1 MNGLNQIIAQGGR
14 QLQIESPL
22 NQLAQVETIRQAQQ
36 TNALRQ
42 AEMQQLQQEQTRTRE
57 MREAFRRPG
66 VVSPT
71 GQISREKALEGLP
84 GDLSFEVAEQ
94 ISKFEELGYKNL
106 SAKSKAIADT
116 TGLYEDQLARA
127 PDLQSFIDITMQGFK
142 DPTYGAFLIERGA
155 TPDKV
160 MQNIQQVMTQ
170 NPQNGLDVLKRRAV
184 SGADALRQSLVER
197 GTPTALGK
205 LQNERQA
212 LLDQGVLPTDPRIRQ
227 YDQRIEK
234 ETTRPAAAGG
244 TVVNVKTEA
253 AYGGEV
259 AKLAARQDIELAD
272 KAAAI
277 PQNIAKI
284 DESLDLLYN
293 SDLSTG
299 LGAEMFNVMDKA
311 RAKFLGD
318 KGAGIRVENT
328 EYLDALLGSDVFPQ
342 ISALGIGARGLD
354 TPAEREF
361 LRNVITGTI
370 NLDKGTLIRM
380 TEFRRRSM
388 EDAAKVYNSKVDG
401 GQLDKF
407 FEYTGRPKAKIE
419 VSTRP
424 PRGASAAVA
433 APSGAVNFLRQN
445 DTPENRRFFD
455 QKYGAGAS
463 RSALGR

>member
-42 AEMQQLQQEQTRTRE
+42 AEMQQLQQEQARTRQT
-57 MREAFRRPG
+57 REALARPG

-84 GDLSFEVAEQ
+84 GDLSFEVAKQ
-94 ISKFEELGYKNL
+94 IDEFQASSYKNL
-106 SAKSKAIADT
+106 SAKAKAIADM
-116 TGLYEDQLARA
+116 TGTYEDQLARA
-127 PDLQSFIDITMQGFK
+127 PNLQSFIDISMEMLK
-142 DPTYGAFLIERGA
+142 DPTYGEFLAERGS
-155 TPDKV
+155 TPDGI
-160 MQNIQQVMTQ
+160 MQNIQQVMVQ

-184 SGADALRQSLVER
+184 SGADTLRQSLVER

-205 LQNERQA
+205 LQNELQA
-212 LLDQGVLPTDPRIRQ
+212 LLDQGVSPDDPRIRQ
-227 YDQRIEK
+227 YNQRIEK
-234 ETTRPAAAGG
+234 EISKPAVAGG
-244 TVVNVKTEA
+244 TTVNVRTEQ
-253 AYGGEV
+253 AYSGEV

-370 NLDKGTLIRM
+370 KLDKGTLIRM
-380 TEFRRRSM
+380 TEFRRQGL

-407 FEYTGRPKAKIE
+407 FEYSGRPKTKIE
-419 VSTRP
+419 VPARP
-424 PRGASAAVA
+424 PRGASAARSAPA
-433 APSGAVNFLRQN
+433 A
-445 DTPENRRFFD
+445 
-455 QKYGAGAS
+455 GAGAGAGAGAMNPATMS
-463 RSALGR
+463 DDELRRALGL

>member
-14 QLQIESPL
+14 QLQLESPL

-42 AEMQQLQQEQTRTRE
+42 AEMQQLQQEQARTRQT
-57 MREAFRRPG
+57 REALARPG

-84 GDLSFEVAEQ
+84 GDLSFEVAKQ
-94 ISKFEELGYKNL
+94 IDEFQASGYKNL
-106 SAKSKAIADT
+106 SAKAKAIADM
-116 TGLYEDQLARA
+116 TGTYEDQLARA
-127 PDLQSFIDITMQGFK
+127 PDLQSFIDISMQMLK
-142 DPTYGAFLIERGA
+142 DPTYGEFLAKRGS
-155 TPDKV
+155 TPDGV
-160 MQNIQQVMTQ
+160 MQNIQQVMVQ

-184 SGADALRQSLVER
+184 SGADTLRQSLVER

-205 LQNERQA
+205 LQNELQA
-212 LLDQGVLPTDPRIRQ
+212 LLDQGVSPDDPRIRQ
-227 YDQRIEK
+227 YNQRIEK
-234 ETTRPAAAGG
+234 EISKPAVAGG
-244 TVVNVKTEA
+244 TTVNVRTEQ
-253 AYGGEV
+253 AYSGEV

-299 LGAEMFNVMDKA
+299 LGAEVFNVMDKA
-311 RAKFLGD
+311 RAKFLAD
-318 KGAGIRVENT
+318 KDAGKRVENT

-370 NLDKGTLIRM
+370 KLDKGTLIRM
-380 TEFRRRSM
+380 TEFRRQGL

-407 FEYTGRPKAKIE
+407 FEYTGRPKNKVE
-419 VSTRP
+419 VPARP

-433 APSGAVNFLRQN
+433 APPAQAQFLR
-445 DTPENRRFFD
+445 RRR
-455 QKYGAGAS
+455 YEPRNYVG
-463 RSALGR
+463 

>member
-1 MNGLNQIIAQGGR
+1 
-14 QLQIESPL
+14 
-22 NQLAQVETIRQAQQ
+22 
-36 TNALRQ
+36 
-42 AEMQQLQQEQTRTRE
+42 MQQLQQEQMRE
-57 MREAFRRPG
+57 NQLREAFRRPG

-71 GQISREKALEGLP
+71 GQISREAAFAGVDPGIAPELEEKIGKAEKLRLERLTAQDQATVGRIKLFTERYAQARSVP
-84 GDLSFEVAEQ
+84 EF
-94 ISKFEELGYKNL
+94 
-106 SAKSKAIADT
+106 KAIAMESLQDPVLGDFLAK
-116 TGLYEDQLARA
+116 TGVTRDAVSQK
-127 PDLQSFIDITMQGFK
+127 IDEVAM
-142 DPTYGAFLIERGA
+142 
-155 TPDKV
+155 
-160 MQNIQQVMTQ
+160 Q
-170 NPQNGLDVLKRRAV
+170 NPQQALMELQR
-184 SGADALRQSLVER
+184 GAIMNADTIRQSLVER

-205 LQNERQA
+205 LQTERQA

-244 TVVNVKTEA
+244 TTVNVRTEA

-259 AKLAARQDIELAD
+259 VKLAAREDIELA
-272 KAAAI
+272 KKVENI
-277 PQNIAKI
+277 PQDIAKI
-284 DESLDLLYN
+284 DESLNLLYN

-380 TEFRRRSM
+380 TEFRRRGL

-433 APSGAVNFLRQN
+433 APPSAVDFLRQN

-463 RSALGR
+463 RSVLGR